1 MTYLVIALTV
11 VVVVLAVLVAGL
23 LRSHATILRRLH
35 QLGAGVDPDAV
46 APLPTVPAAGGDG
59 PRRPEG
65 VPATAP
71 AGRPASDLVGTSVG
85 GDPVA
90 LRVREVEHDTVLA
103 FLSSGCTTCSGF
115 WEALGEGVALPDGTR
130 LVVVARDLAEESP
143 ATLADLAP
151 DGVAVVCSSE
161 AWRDHAVPGSPY
173 VVHVDGAT
181 GRVRGEGTG
190 GSWEQVARLLAD
202 ATGDLGYVGGPR
214 RARRAAA
221 DLRREADTDR
231 ALLEAGFVPGDERLW
246 VPLDTDTTT
255 SSEGSHP

>member
-1 MTYLVIALTV
+1 MTVLVIALTV
-11 VVVVLAVLVAGL
+11 TVVVLAVLVAGL

-35 QLGAGVDPDAV
+35 ELGAGVEPDAAV
-46 APLPTVPAAGGDG
+46 APRAAPGDG
-59 PRRPEG
+59 PRRPDG

-71 AGRPASDLVGTSVG
+71 TGRAASDLVGTSPG
-85 GDPVA
+85 GDAVA

-103 FLSSGCTTCSGF
+103 FLSSGCTTCAGF
-115 WEALGEGVALPDGTR
+115 WAAFEDGVDLPADAR
-130 LVVVARDLAEESP
+130 LVVVTRDLAEESP
-143 ATLADLAP
+143 AVLADLAP
-151 DGVAVVCSSE
+151 DGTTVVCSSA

-173 VVHVDGAT
+173 VVHVDGRT

-202 ATGDLGYVGGPR
+202 ATGDLAYVGGPR
-214 RARRAAA
+214 RARRAGA

-246 VPLDTDTTT
+246 VPLDTD
-255 SSEGSHP
+255 GSHT